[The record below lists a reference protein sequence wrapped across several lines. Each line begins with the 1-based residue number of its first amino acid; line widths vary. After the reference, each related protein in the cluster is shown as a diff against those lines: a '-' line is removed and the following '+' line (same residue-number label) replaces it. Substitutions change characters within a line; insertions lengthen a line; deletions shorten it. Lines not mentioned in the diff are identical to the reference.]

1 MRCVGSQANYAGP
14 IKVAPLRVLAKPSC
28 DNINREF
35 RNNLQKGDL
44 D

>member
-1 MRCVGSQANYAGP
+1 MRCVGSQVNYAGP
-14 IKVAPLRVLAKPSC
+14 IREAEELATKIR

-35 RNNLQKGDL
+35 GNNLQKGDL